1 MVRLAFIL
9 LLTQFLQADAQ
20 TSCLNCHQKNQI
32 PNELIYKRY
41 LMKYSTKEYMKE
53 AIVAYLKNPN
63 KKNSIMPS
71 VFFSKFPM
79 KEAIKKDKKD
89 LEKDIF
95 EYLDKFD
102 VKKRLV
108 LK

>member
-1 MVRLAFIL
+1 MVRLTLIL
-9 LLTQFLQADAQ
+9 LLTQLLQADIQ

-41 LMKYSTKEYMKE
+41 LMKYSTKAYMKE

-79 KEAIKKDKKD
+79 KEVIEIDKGN
-89 LEKDIF
+89 LEKDVL

-108 LK
+108 L

>member
-1 MVRLAFIL
+1 MVRLTLIL
-9 LLTQFLQADAQ
+9 LLTQLLQADIQ

-41 LMKYSTKEYMKE
+41 LMKYSTKAYMKE

-79 KEAIKKDKKD
+79 KEAIGTET
-89 LEKDIF
+89 LEKDVL

-108 LK
+108 L